1 MKKRVTSILCALAL
15 ICGMLVIPAGEAKAS
30 DIRKED
36 AKTVLTLNDASAGK
50 LETARSVNGAY
61 LMEGDCSITKAGRGK
76 IYVYAST
83 TANYDVEYVG
93 VIIYVE
99 RYLEEED
106 MWGQVDCWTV
116 EDYNTYY
123 VSTSK
128 TLEVEGGY
136 YYRTRA
142 EHIAG
147 PLNDGMR
154 DAGDSMTDGIM
165 IK

>member
-1 MKKRVTSILCALAL
+1 MKKRVTSILCAFAL
-15 ICGMLVIPAGEAKAS
+15 FCGMLVIPAREAKAS
-30 DIRKED
+30 DIQRED
-36 AKTVLTLNDASAGK
+36 AKAVLTLSELSEGK
-50 LETARSVNGAY
+50 LKTQRSVTGAY
-61 LMEGDCSITKAGRGK
+61 LMEGDCSITKAGRGR

-83 TANYDVEYVG
+83 TANRDVEYIG

-106 MWGQVDCWTV
+106 MWGQVDCWLV

-128 TLEVEGGY
+128 TLEVEKGY